1 MQHGLL
7 LGLAFNHAYAKSL
20 EIGTHSLRRHPS
32 KASRA
37 EDAHHLVEAVAR
49 RGANAP
55 PCAAV
60 HISLVSFFKIFVL
73 KLSVQSIRGVLV
85 RACNFGIDGRE
96 SESNTKPLLAA
107 KAVRLQ
113 PVQ

>member
-32 KASRA
+32 RASRA

-49 RGANAP
+49 RGGDAP

-60 HISLVSFFKIFVL
+60 HTALEPFFQNFVL
-73 KLSVQSIRGVLV
+73 KLNLEYTGQIIAS
-85 RACNFGIDGRE
+85 F
-96 SESNTKPLLAA
+96 
-107 KAVRLQ
+107 
-113 PVQ
+113 